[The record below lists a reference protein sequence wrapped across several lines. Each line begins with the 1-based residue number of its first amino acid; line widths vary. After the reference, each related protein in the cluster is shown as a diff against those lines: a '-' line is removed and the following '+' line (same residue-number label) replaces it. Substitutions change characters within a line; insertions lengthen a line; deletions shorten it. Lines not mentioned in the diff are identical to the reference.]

1 MSHGCPA
8 YEPSLVR
15 IPPLSIRLKSQVCL
29 SFTFVPVKVYNNIS
43 EFLPVSNPVVT
54 TGTFDGVHL
63 GHQQIIRRLKEAAGK
78 IGGETVLLT
87 FFPHPRMVLF
97 PDYKPLLLN
106 TLEEKT
112 ALLEKAGIDHLI
124 VHPFNREFSM
134 LSSKEFISTV
144 LVNALHTKKLVIG
157 YDHHFGKNREGS
169 FDHLK
174 EFGPIYGFDVEEIPA
189 QEVEHTS
196 VSSTRIRQALMKGDV
211 VTANSFLGYSYLLS
225 GTVVKGRMIGRSID
239 FPTAN
244 LQLSD
249 QYKLIPADGVYA
261 VYVKRGEEK
270 LKGMLNIG
278 MRPTVDGKARTIEV
292 NILDFSADLYGETLT
307 LEFVNRLRDEIKFDG
322 IESLKQQLF
331 KDREQTRAIL
341 S

>member
-1 MSHGCPA
+1 M
-8 YEPSLVR
+8 
-15 IPPLSIRLKSQVCL
+15 
-29 SFTFVPVKVYNNIS
+29 KVYNNIS
-43 EFLPVSNPVVT
+43 AFIPVKNAVVT

-63 GHQQIIRRLKEAAGK
+63 GHQQIIRRLIDAAAK
-78 IGGETVLLT
+78 TGGETVLLT

-97 PDYKPLLLN
+97 PDYKPLLLS
-106 TLEEKT
+106 TPEEKA

-134 LSSKEFISTV
+134 LSSEAFISEI
-144 LVNALHTKKLVIG
+144 LVNSLHTKKLVIG

-189 QEVEHTS
+189 QEVEHTK
-196 VSSTRIRQALMKGDV
+196 VSSTRIRQALTNGDV
-211 VTANSFLGYSYLLS
+211 ETANSFLGYSYTIS

-244 LQLSD
+244 LYLHD
-249 QYKLIPADGVYA
+249 PYKLIPADGVYA
-261 VYVKRGEEK
+261 VYVKRGEDR

-292 NILDFSADLYGETLT
+292 NILDFDADLYGETLT
-307 LEFVNRLRDEIKFDG
+307 LEFVKRLRDEIKFDG

-331 KDREQTRAIL
+331 KDREQTREIL

>member
-1 MSHGCPA
+1 M
-8 YEPSLVR
+8 
-15 IPPLSIRLKSQVCL
+15 
-29 SFTFVPVKVYNNIS
+29 
-43 EFLPVSNPVVT
+43 
-54 TGTFDGVHL
+54 
-63 GHQQIIRRLKEAAGK
+63 RLKELAVK
-78 IGGETVLLT
+78 NGGETVLLT

-124 VHPFNREFSM
+124 IHPFNREFSM
-134 LSSKEFISTV
+134 LSSGEFISDI
-144 LVNALHTKKLVIG
+144 LVNAIHTKKLVIG
-157 YDHHFGKNREGS
+157 YNHHFGKNREGS

-189 QEVEHTS
+189 QEVEHTE
-196 VSSTRIRQALMKGDV
+196 VSSTKIRKALTEGDV
-211 VTANSFLGYSYLLS
+211 ETANSFLGYSYMIS

-244 LQLSD
+244 LQLND
-249 QYKLIPADGVYA
+249 PYKLIPADGVYA
-261 VYVKRGEEK
+261 VRVKRGEIQ
-270 LKGMLNIG
+270 LNGMLNIG

-292 NILDFSADLYGETLT
+292 NILDFNADLYGETLT
-307 LEFVNRLRDEIKFDG
+307 LEFVKRLRDEIKFDG
-322 IESLKQQLF
+322 IESLKQQLI
-331 KDREQTRAIL
+331 KDREHTRKIL

>member
-1 MSHGCPA
+1 M
-8 YEPSLVR
+8 
-15 IPPLSIRLKSQVCL
+15 
-29 SFTFVPVKVYNNIS
+29 
-43 EFLPVSNPVVT
+43 VT

-63 GHQQIIRRLKEAAGK
+63 GHQQIIKRLIETATKSN
-78 IGGETVLLT
+78 GETVLLT

-112 ALLEKAGIDHLI
+112 VLLEKAGIDHLI
-124 VHPFNREFSM
+124 IHPFNREFSM
-134 LSSKEFISTV
+134 LSSKEFISEI
-144 LVNALHTKKLVIG
+144 LVKTLQTKKLVIG

-189 QEVEHTS
+189 QEVEHTG
-196 VSSTRIRQALMKGDV
+196 VSSTKIRQALTKGDV
-211 VTANSFLGYSYLLS
+211 ETANSFLGYSYMLS

-244 LQLSD
+244 LQVHD
-249 QYKLIPADGVYA
+249 PFKLIPADGVYA
-261 VYVKRGEEK
+261 VNVKRGK
-270 LKGMLNIG
+270 DQLKGMLNIG

-292 NILDFSADLYGETLT
+292 NILDFNADLYGETLT
-307 LEFVNRLRDEIKFDG
+307 LEFVKRLRDEIKFDG

-331 KDREQTRAIL
+331 KDREQTRTIL

>member
-1 MSHGCPA
+1 
-8 YEPSLVR
+8 
-15 IPPLSIRLKSQVCL
+15 
-29 SFTFVPVKVYNNIS
+29 VKVYTNIA
-43 EFLPVSNPVVT
+43 EFRPVRNAVVT

-63 GHQQIIRRLKEAAGK
+63 GHQQIISRLIESAKK
-78 IGGETVLLT
+78 NDGETVLLT

-97 PDYKPLLLN
+97 PDYKPLLLS
-106 TLEEKT
+106 TPEEKT

-124 VHPFNREFSM
+124 IHPFNREFSM
-134 LSSKEFISTV
+134 LSSKEFITDI
-144 LVNALHTKKLVIG
+144 LVNSLHTKKLVIG

-169 FDHLK
+169 FDHLR

-211 VTANSFLGYSYLLS
+211 ETANAYLGYSYMVS

-244 LQLSD
+244 LHVHD
-249 QYKLIPADGVYA
+249 PYKLIPADGVYA
-261 VYVKRGEEK
+261 VRVKRGEEQ
-270 LKGMLNIG
+270 LNGMLNIG

-292 NILDFSADLYGETLT
+292 NILDFDADLYGETLI
-307 LEFVNRLRDEIKFDG
+307 LEFVKRLRDEIKFDG

-331 KDREQTRAIL
+331 KDRDLTREIL